1 MIFSTAATI
10 DGGPVSVVNPFT
22 SSPVLP
28 FPLTSLLRSVLIM
41 VLLQIQYI
49 GSEALVLYDDDMS
62 KYMPLN
68 LFC

>member
-1 MIFSTAATI
+1 
-10 DGGPVSVVNPFT
+10 
-22 SSPVLP
+22 
-28 FPLTSLLRSVLIM
+28 M